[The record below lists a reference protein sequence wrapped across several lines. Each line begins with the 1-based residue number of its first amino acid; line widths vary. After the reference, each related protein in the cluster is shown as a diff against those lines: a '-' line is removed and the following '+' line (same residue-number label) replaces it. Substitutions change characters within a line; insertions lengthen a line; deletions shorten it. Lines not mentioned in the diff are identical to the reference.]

1 MSGHVND
8 EYLFF
13 DGSNCPCWPRSFLS
27 TRMYSILQR
36 NTTGSVS
43 GTKLTMS
50 PKFYEAISEK
60 FHGVWGNYTDWA
72 YSVSFSFRS
81 LANNALT
88 LCLQELFITDT
99 KACSDYGL
107 VTPFPSLQEARS
119 VHSPSRGRF
128 FLGTTSFSTQVQCEA
143 GLDSGRRPKFRVCD
157 R

>member
-1 MSGHVND
+1 
-8 EYLFF
+8 
-13 DGSNCPCWPRSFLS
+13 
-27 TRMYSILQR
+27 
-36 NTTGSVS
+36 
-43 GTKLTMS
+43 MS

-107 VTPFPSLQEARS
+107 VTPFPSLWRQDPFIHPAAGDSSSAPLHSARKYS
-119 VHSPSRGRF
+119 VK
-128 FLGTTSFSTQVQCEA
+128 QV
-143 GLDSGRRPKFRVCD
+143 
-157 R
+157 